1 MQILLATGEAT
12 VEVKKSRFIATV
24 HLVSSVEEVKQLVT
38 QKRKEHPRSR
48 HVVHAAVIGNEGEIY
63 SASDD
68 NEPKN
73 TAGRPVLEV
82 LKGANLTNTCIIV
95 VRYFGGTLLGT
106 GGLVRA
112 YQDAAK
118 AVLDGLP
125 TERLVEK
132 SSVTVK
138 LDYDVYESVKLFLKS
153 EALAL
158 EEEFGSQ
165 VTLTITSETSQCEDL
180 LEQLKE
186 ATHGRVTVLSTEGPS
201 VSP

>member
-1 MQILLATGEAT
+1 MRVLLATGEGT
-12 VEVKKSRFIATV
+12 VEVKKSRFIATT

-48 HVVHAAVIGNEGEIY
+48 HVVHAAIIGSEGEIY

-118 AVLDGLP
+118 AALDDLP
-125 TERLVEK
+125 TEKLVEK
-132 SSVTVK
+132 STFTII
-138 LDYDVYESVKLFLKS
+138 LDYDVYESVKQFLRG
-153 EALAL
+153 ETLAVD
-158 EEEFGSQ
+158 EEFGSQ
-165 VTLTITSETSQCEDL
+165 VTLAITCEASKC
-180 LEQLKE
+180 EQLLVELRE
-186 ATHGRVTVLSTEGPS
+186 ATHGRLTV
-201 VSP
+201 VSSES